1 MEPNNKG
8 TPIYNAK
15 GYLCGLCDSSTEH
28 YHPTFS
34 CHLCGSEGLS
44 ENWDRHILAHQGKLT
59 PTDKRG

>member
-8 TPIYNAK
+8 TPMHNPK

-28 YHPTFS
+28 YHPVFR
-34 CHLCGSEGLS
+34 CHLCGIEGLS
-44 ENWDRHILAHQGKLT
+44 ENWERHISAHFGVLT